1 MGKRLGRNGVGLKG
15 NDRPIQGDTILSG
28 RILQGPF
35 SPLFES
41 PATMPDKP
49 TPEPWPQR
57 THKHPG
63 VRFRRHG
70 ESTCPIRGTQ
80 TQAWRGDCYLPPT
93 TPIQAREHA
102 GRSVF
107 SLIVQMSSSR
117 LFLDR
122 VARQQSPSLL
132 HRLTA
137 IVLEKGLEVITIP
150 ANGNC
155 VFSAVSHWRGS
166 PDHLCS
172 SV

>member
-166 PDHLCS
+166 PDG
-172 SV
+172 

>member
-1 MGKRLGRNGVGLKG
+1 MRRNRLQRSGVGLSG
-15 NDRPIQGDTILSG
+15 SVRPLPGDTILSG
-28 RILQGPF
+28 RILRGPF

-49 TPEPWPQR
+49 TPEPWLQG

-63 VRFRRHG
+63 VRFLRHE
-70 ESTCPIRGTQ
+70 ESTCPIRGNR
-80 TQAWRGDCYLPPT
+80 APARMGECYLPPT

-107 SLIVQMSSSR
+107 PLIVQMSSSR

-122 VARQQSPSLL
+122 VARQQSPSPL
-132 HRLTA
+132 HRLIA
-137 IVLEKGLEVITIP
+137 IVLERGLAVITIP

-155 VFSAVSHWRGS
+155 VFS
-166 PDHLCS
+166 
-172 SV
+172 